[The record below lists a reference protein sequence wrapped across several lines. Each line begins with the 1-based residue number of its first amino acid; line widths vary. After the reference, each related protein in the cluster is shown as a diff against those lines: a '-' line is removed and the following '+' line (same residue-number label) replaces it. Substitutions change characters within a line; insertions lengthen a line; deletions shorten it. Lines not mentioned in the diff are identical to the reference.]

1 MTDKTRQI
9 QAAGAVVIS
18 TIHGVDH
25 VLVVHRPH
33 RQDWSLPKGK
43 LELGE
48 THDVAA
54 VREVFEET
62 GVRCALGPFLGTR
75 SYEVAGEPKTV
86 HYWRAGVVEDGQH
99 EIDEEVDEVRWVSR
113 HDAAELLTYPD
124 DRDLVGHALSLP
136 ATQPLIILRHAE
148 AMKRAAWKES
158 HDPDSGSDS
167 ARPLT
172 DGGRQQAGELVHIL
186 ASYRPTTLI
195 SSDARR
201 CISTI
206 TPYAESVGLTVETR
220 HALSEEGFQSD
231 PDQTARSVNELLAI
245 RGSAVW
251 CTHRPVLPAVT
262 RALTRGLKIL
272 ETADADDLDPRLK
285 PSAALILHLDDHG
298 QLVQID
304 RRDEVGYPEIL

>member
-1 MTDKTRQI
+1 
-9 QAAGAVVIS
+9 
-18 TIHGVDH
+18 
-25 VLVVHRPH
+25 
-33 RQDWSLPKGK
+33 
-43 LELGE
+43 
-48 THDVAA
+48 
-54 VREVFEET
+54 
-62 GVRCALGPFLGTR
+62 
-75 SYEVAGEPKTV
+75 
-86 HYWRAGVVEDGQH
+86 
-99 EIDEEVDEVRWVSR
+99 
-113 HDAAELLTYPD
+113 
-124 DRDLVGHALSLP
+124 
-136 ATQPLIILRHAE
+136 
-148 AMKRAAWKES
+148 MKRAAWKES

-285 PSAALILHLDDHG
+285 PSAALILHLNDHG